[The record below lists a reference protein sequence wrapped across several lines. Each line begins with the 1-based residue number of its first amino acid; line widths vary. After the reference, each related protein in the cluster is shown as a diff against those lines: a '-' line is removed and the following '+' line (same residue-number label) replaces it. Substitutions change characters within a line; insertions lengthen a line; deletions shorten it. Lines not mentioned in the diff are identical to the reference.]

1 MSLISL
7 FLFFLWRVSPSGC
20 YYGMCR
26 LQVVFTA
33 FVAFRLFLWRVS
45 LSLSFMVSFVFCSPF
60 CVCSVCR
67 LPLVFYGVCRLQV
80 VFTAGASGL
89 IVFVTPSW
97 HLCFVLFTNISARC
111 THWGALKRKTAAF
124 ILLFGISYPRFYGLP
139 AWAVFYVLDLFGV
152 FHLLLVL
159 WAYSY
164 LCRFISTR
172 CVPRVT
178 QIGPSLCFGW
188 FFLVCCF
195 TRSEQSVVISR
206 LSVLY
211 SSYQSG
217 RSGAGSSKLC
227 PILCL

>member
-1 MSLISL
+1 MA
-7 FLFFLWRVSPSGC
+7 C
-20 YYGMCR
+20 
-26 LQVVFTA
+26 
-33 FVAFRLFLWRVS
+33 VAFT
-45 LSLSFMVSFVFCSPF
+45 SFMVSFVFCSPF
-60 CVCSVCR
+60 CVCGVCR
-67 LPLVFYGVCRLQV
+67 LPLVFTACVAFRLFSRPVSQD
-80 VFTAGASGL
+80 L
-89 IVFVTPSW
+89 VFVTPSW

-139 AWAVFYVLDLFGV
+139 AWAVFYVLDLFDV
-152 FHLLLVL
+152 CHLLLVL

-188 FFLVCCF
+188 FFLVCYF
-195 TRSEQSVVISR
+195 TRFEQCVVISR

>member
-1 MSLISL
+1 MACVA
-7 FLFFLWRVSPSGC
+7 VSGV
-20 YYGMCR
+20 CR
-26 LQVVFTA
+26 FHYVSWCLSYFALHFVFVACVAFRSFSTA
-33 FVAFRLFLWRVS
+33 CVAFRLFSRPVS
-45 LSLSFMVSFVFCSPF
+45 
-60 CVCSVCR
+60 
-67 LPLVFYGVCRLQV
+67 QV
-80 VFTAGASGL
+80 L
-89 IVFVTPSW
+89 VFVTPSW

-152 FHLLLVL
+152 CHLLLVL

-195 TRSEQSVVISR
+195 TRFEQCVVISR